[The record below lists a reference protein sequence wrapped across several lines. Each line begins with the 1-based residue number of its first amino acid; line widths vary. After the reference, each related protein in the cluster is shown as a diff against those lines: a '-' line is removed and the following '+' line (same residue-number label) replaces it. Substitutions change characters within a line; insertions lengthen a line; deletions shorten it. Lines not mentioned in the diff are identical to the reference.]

1 MSHLP
6 TAVILLGDSH
16 YSAVLRAAQLSL
28 HPDLP
33 EAPSTLFLFNAWKY
47 GLTYPFIQDGV
58 LNPELVQNIADIAK
72 THNVVQIVSLFGGAH
87 HIALTL
93 LDQGQPWDFVSAD
106 RPDLAP
112 APKAKIFSSAYVTD
126 MFAQV
131 MCVPF
136 DIMAA
141 MRKAFPTLPYAQLEA
156 PRPNGDNAYILANL
170 DQYFKNLVPEGTEP
184 RISPASLRLKSW
196 YLQSE
201 MYRRKCAELGMTY
214 LPSPAQAADAQGYLK
229 PEYYGSDASHAN
241 GDYGALII
249 AEIEKLA
256 STKFAAFSN
265 FG

>member
-6 TAVILLGDSH
+6 TAVILIGDSH

-28 HPDLP
+28 QPDL
-33 EAPSTLFLFNAWKY
+33 EGAPSTLFLFNAWKY
-47 GLTYPFIQDGV
+47 GLNYPFVESGA
-58 LNPELVQNIADIAK
+58 LNPELVGNIRAIAE
-72 THNVVQIVSLFGGAH
+72 THNIVQIVTLFGGAH

-93 LDQGQPWDFVSAD
+93 LDQGKPWDFVLAD
-106 RPDLAP
+106 HQDLPIAP
-112 APKAKIFSSAYVTD
+112 QAQVFSSAYVTD

-136 DIMAA
+136 DNMAA
-141 MRKAFPTLPYAQLEA
+141 MRKAFPDLPYAQIEA
-156 PRPNGDNAYILANL
+156 PAPNGDNDYILANL
-170 DQYFKNLVPEGTEP
+170 DQYFKNLVPEGAEP
-184 RISPASLRLKSW
+184 RISPASLRLKAW
-196 YLQSE
+196 YLQSD
-201 MYRRKCAELGMTY
+201 MYRRQCAKLGMTY
-214 LPSPAQAADAQGYLK
+214 LAAPAQATDENGYLK

-241 GDYGALII
+241 GDYGALVI